1 MKNKIKVVHIIPM
14 LCLGGA
20 ERIAVDIV
28 SGLNRERY
36 EPVVVSLMGR
46 TDWDLDRTLEEN
58 RVVIHYL
65 GKHLGFDYRMFSQV
79 YGVLRACRP
88 DIIHTHLQVLRYV
101 FPPAAF
107 LEETSMLHTVHNLAE
122 REIESGMRWLQ
133 GYALQHGV
141 TPVAVAEEV
150 ALSLEKVYGV
160 PKCRVIPN
168 GIPTR
173 CYASPRMP
181 RWEWRARE
189 GFAESD
195 ILFVCVARF
204 APQKNHELLV
214 KAFAAGPAG
223 DRRAHLVL
231 VGDGALKK
239 RLESQV
245 ANLGLSRQVHFL
257 GVRTDIPDLLGAM
270 DVFVLSSDFEGN
282 PLCVMEAMASGLPV
296 VSTAVGGVPALLEGG
311 KQGLLVPPSDSQS
324 LSRSMTLLLQNHEV
338 RNSWG
343 RAAARRA
350 KEEFDVSNMV
360 RAYEE
365 VYEQILERGRPLKP
379 QISLPESPAAI
390 EQGAASILRRVR
402 TEDRLDRG

>member
-1 MKNKIKVVHIIPM
+1 MKNKIKIVHIIPM
-14 LCLGGA
+14 LCPGGA
-20 ERIAVDIV
+20 ERVAVDIV

-46 TDWDLDRTLEEN
+46 TDWDLARTLEEN
-58 RVVIHYL
+58 GVEIHYL

-79 YGVLRACRP
+79 YSVLKACRP

-101 FPPAAF
+101 FPPVAF
-107 LEETSMLHTVHNLAE
+107 LEEASMLHTVHNLAE
-122 REIESGMRWLQ
+122 REIEPGMRWLQ
-133 GYALQHGV
+133 GYAFQHGV

-150 ALSLEKVYGV
+150 AVSLEKVYAL
-160 PKCRVIPN
+160 PKCCVIPN
-168 GIPTR
+168 GIPTQR
-173 CYASPRMP
+173 YASPKMP

-214 KAFAAGPAG
+214 KAFAAGLGA
-223 DRRAHLVL
+223 DRRARLVL
-231 VGDGALKK
+231 VGDGTLKK

-245 ANLGLSRQVHFL
+245 ENLGLSHQVHFL

-296 VSTAVGGVPALLEGG
+296 VSTAVGGIPALLESG
-311 KQGLLVPPSDSQS
+311 KQGLLVPPGDRQS
-324 LSRSMTLLLQNHEV
+324 LSRSMMHLLQNHEA

-343 RAAARRA
+343 RAAARLAR
-350 KEEFDVSNMV
+350 ERFDVSTMV
-360 RAYEE
+360 RAYEGL
-365 VYEQILERGRPLKP
+365 YEELVE
-379 QISLPESPAAI
+379 LPHPVDAKIVLQEHPIPAQ
-390 EQGAASILRRVR
+390 QGAGSQNR
-402 TEDRLDRG
+402 